1 MLELVSIADACA
13 WVALDPPDS
22 DGGDQRHRMLE
33 IAIRGASEAV
43 RGWLKD
49 DWRLYLELRDTD
61 GEIVTDSDGD
71 PVPATDSN
79 GDPITH
85 PSVTEA
91 VLFEVAMRFRFRDES
106 GGDNDSG
113 AGYVLS
119 KTATAMLAARRK
131 PTVR

>member
-33 IAIRGASEAV
+33 IAIRGASEAG
-43 RGWLKD
+43 RGWQKG
-49 DWRLYLELRDTD
+49 DWRRYLEHRDTGGGIATD
-61 GEIVTDSDGD
+61 GDGD
-71 PVPATDSN
+71 PGPETDRN
-79 GDPITH
+79 GAPITH

-91 VLFEVAMRFRFRDES
+91 VLFEVAMRFRFRYES

-119 KTATAMLAARRK
+119 KAATAMLAARRK
-131 PTVR
+131 P